1 MKNAKE
7 DAESKAQ
14 TYIELARAILIQD
27 RAEAKEYF
35 NQAIE
40 VASKIGDEVFHRWS
54 AILDLAD
61 RAANSS
67 QSCPKTAYKL
77 ARCAELVYDY
87 SHDDFDWKSTVS
99 AIAGLCPSSCFAI
112 LSRWRDRK
120 FGRSDRL
127 INQAI
132 SVLQDHG
139 NIDSKLFAAFVGFRA
154 PWQYNT
160 LLIKSFE
167 SCDSESDQKKILNH
181 VLQYMRLNDQSLSAW
196 KKLKK
201 ITAENGL
208 TVPKINRF
216 IEHANHREAAFK
228 YGDSSQKVS
237 QKVEMDWDKIF
248 LDPKSYTP
256 NGLSSAYSKFKSS
269 GLSFP
274 RNVFFTELFKRI
286 PVGKEAQ
293 LIQVFSET
301 SEFGLYDIRHF
312 LEELPKDWKTR
323 MAVKS
328 SIAKAVK
335 RLCRRHC
342 MEITKTNNPF
352 YRPFPFR
359 LASDL
364 SNIPE
369 SDLFGIVMDAVGK
382 TTEIVSVERL
392 FSLVGL
398 LAPML
403 SHNQARETLNFGLDL
418 FNDALDETVGDGPWT
433 ERLVPPSDIY
443 EAIAGYIW
451 AALAAPQASLRW
463 EATHVVRGL
472 CKLSGKEVLDH
483 LVKLAKGQSGGPFVD
498 GKLHF
503 YHLHARQWLMIALAR
518 AASESPDIFASHR
531 DFFIRFALKDEPH
544 VVIRHFAARAALTLA
559 ESESIHLDE
568 NFAARLAAVNC
579 SKLPVESSKSY
590 ERHQDPRKE
599 SVTKN
604 RFLFGLD
611 VTDYWFEYLENR
623 FAKNVPD
630 IESEAEKVIFD
641 DWELSESGR
650 LNEDERKRRKIYG
663 YRETSH
669 SHSAYPRTDDL
680 RFYLSYHAMMIVA
693 GKLLVTVPLHQ
704 DPDDPE
710 DGFKSWLDGHLLTRQ
725 DGCWLAD
732 RRDPMPLEWPKW
744 KNEKEE
750 SEWSRSVC
758 RSDFNSLLGLSED
771 RLNLFGHWN
780 TAFGDRQEEVYIRS
794 ALVTPE
800 RAASLLR
807 ALQTATDPYNF
818 RIPAA
823 ADGAEIDESGFQ
835 LKGWVEEDSRESKL
849 DEFDPW
855 AGSIRYPPLMPA
867 KFVCDLLQLEGD
879 RECRVWQ
886 RRTKSIPK
894 EVIWS
899 RVWGSYRSRDFETE
913 GEDGRRLQAS
923 KTFLN
928 EFLRQ
933 MNMDLIVKVEVTR
946 SIRSNHYERSQDE
959 NTGYMPPYFRIFLI
973 RTDGRICSLL

>member
-1 MKNAKE
+1 MFIGVLLPWHKLWAENFLNHKDPSALEAEIARTQEDSTRAKSIIYSEELNTTDEIAKIWFEILADNSKVDEALVKEFKNWTENLKRPLFIPTCINLAHLAARTPKFESYAFELVQRAFQRMENAKE

-14 TYIELARAILIQD
+14 TYIELARVILIKD

-35 NQAIE
+35 NQSIE
-40 VASKIGDEVFHRWS
+40 VASKIGDEIFLRWS

-61 RAANSS
+61 RAANPS

-77 ARCAELVYDY
+77 ARCAELAYDY
-87 SHDDFDWKSTVS
+87 SHDDFDWKGTVS
-99 AIAGLCPSSCFAI
+99 AIAGLCPSSCFTI

-160 LLIKSFE
+160 LLRKSFA
-167 SCDSESDQKKILNH
+167 SCDSESEQKKILNH
-181 VLQYMRLNDQSLSAW
+181 VLQYMRLDDQPLSAW

-208 TVPKINRF
+208 IVPEINRF

-256 NGLSSAYSKFKSS
+256 TGLSSAYSKFKSS

-274 RNVFFTELFKRI
+274 RELFFTELFKRI

-301 SEFGLYDIRHF
+301 VEFGLYDIRHF
-312 LEELPKDWKTR
+312 LEKLPKEWKTR

-328 SIAKAVK
+328 SIATAVK

-342 MEITKTNNPF
+342 MEISKIRYHFSQPF
-352 YRPFPFR
+352 SLK
-359 LASDL
+359 LASELSGVSEPDL
-364 SNIPE
+364 I
-369 SDLFGIVMDAVGK
+369 GIILDAVGK
-382 TTEIVSVERL
+382 TTETVSVRRL
-392 FSLVGL
+392 FTLTGL
-398 LAPML
+398 LASKL
-403 SHNQARETLNFGLDL
+403 SHDEAREVLNFGLNL
-418 FNDALDETVGDGPWT
+418 FNDALDEAVGDGPWT
-433 ERLVPPSDIY
+433 EVLAPPTDIN
-443 EAIAGYIW
+443 EAVAGYIW

-463 EATHVVRGL
+463 EAAHVVRGL
-472 CKLSGKEVLDH
+472 CTLGGKAVLDH
-483 LVKLAKGQSGGPFVD
+483 LVKLAKGPSGGPFVD
-498 GKLHF
+498 GGLQF

-518 AASESPDIFASHR
+518 AAIENPKLLVSHI
-531 DFFIRFALKDEPH
+531 DFFIHFALEDEPH

-559 ESESIHLDE
+559 EKGSLQLDE
-568 NFAARLAAVNC
+568 NIVTRLASVNS
-579 SKLPVESSKSY
+579 SKLPVVSSKSY
-590 ERHQDPRKE
+590 EQHQGRRKE
-599 SVTKN
+599 SVREN
-604 RFLFGLD
+604 RFTFGLD
-611 VTDYWFEYLENR
+611 ISYYWFEYLGNR

-630 IESEAEKVIFD
+630 IESEAEKVICD
-641 DWELSESGR
+641 DWGLSESGR

-680 RFYLSYHAMMIVA
+680 RFYLSYHAMMTVA
-693 GKLLVTVPLHQ
+693 GKLLETIPLHQ

-710 DGFKSWLDGHLLTRQ
+710 DGFKSWLSGHLLTRQ
-725 DGCWLAD
+725 DGCWQAD

-750 SEWSRSVC
+750 FEWPRSLC
-758 RSDFNSLLGLSED
+758 RSDFDSLLGLNGD
-771 RLNLFGHWN
+771 RLNLFGLLEYSHSES
-780 TAFGDRQEEVYIRS
+780 DR
-794 ALVTPE
+794 
-800 RAASLLR
+800 
-807 ALQTATDPYNF
+807 
-818 RIPAA
+818 
-823 ADGAEIDESGFQ
+823 
-835 LKGWVEEDSRESKL
+835 
-849 DEFDPW
+849 
-855 AGSIRYPPLMPA
+855 
-867 KFVCDLLQLEGD
+867 
-879 RECRVWQ
+879 
-886 RRTKSIPK
+886 RR
-894 EVIWS
+894 
-899 RVWGSYRSRDFETE
+899 GLY
-913 GEDGRRLQAS
+913 
-923 KTFLN
+923 
-928 EFLRQ
+928 
-933 MNMDLIVKVEVTR
+933 
-946 SIRSNHYERSQDE
+946 
-959 NTGYMPPYFRIFLI
+959 
-973 RTDGRICSLL
+973 